1 MSNGRCDYGDG
12 RKAIWLNS
20 SGGMFCGKHF
30 RELVRQN
37 YGAKFLRPENQYAV
51 LEDGWSRIR
60 PRSVKR
66 E

>member
-1 MSNGRCDYGDG
+1 
-12 RKAIWLNS
+12 
-20 SGGMFCGKHF
+20 MFCGKHF